1 MRGLGDRTSW
11 RRTRI
16 KVRFA
21 LGMTF
26 GSGPEMS
33 GTPESRL
40 ADPNQVIADL
50 QRQVAECKAE
60 LDQRTAEH
68 DALRGEPV
76 ERPRL
81 HQGLGNTLDLLPTIL
96 APRGGSLSWAGR
108 ATTTDQRQSFGY
120 LKNVRQLKVCS
131 PPRPGSA

>member
-1 MRGLGDRTSW
+1 
-11 RRTRI
+11 
-16 KVRFA
+16 
-21 LGMTF
+21 MTF

-76 ERPRL
+76 GRPPL

-96 APRGGSLSWAGR
+96 APRGEVYRGPGE
-108 ATTTDQRQSFGY
+108 
-120 LKNVRQLKVCS
+120 
-131 PPRPGSA
+131 RPLPTSDNRSVT